1 MPCGTA
7 TVAGLAAAAL
17 NWLITTG
24 ETVESAKDISTD
36 EVLASDESFFAALL
50 AGDHDA
56 LGMILAAD
64 FLLIDVLSGQVARRE
79 ELLGATSSGQL
90 RFAEVTRYAEERS
103 VRLRA
108 SAAVVAGRTRM
119 VICYQGNEVI
129 AHSRY
134 THVYARDSGRWRLM
148 SAQGTPV

>member
-1 MPCGTA
+1 MPRGTA

-24 ETVESAKDISTD
+24 ETVESAQDISTD
-36 EVLASDESFFAALL
+36 EVLARDESFFAALL

-79 ELLGATSSGQL
+79 ELLRG
-90 RFAEVTRYAEERS
+90 
-103 VRLRA
+103 
-108 SAAVVAGRTRM
+108 SAAVVTGRTRM
-119 VICYQGNEVI
+119 VMCYQGNKVTEQ
-129 AHSRY
+129 SRY
-134 THVYARDSGRWRLM
+134 TMSLRGKVADGASCRRREHPYGLRL
-148 SAQGTPV
+148 